1 MITILVLIAWLT
13 DGTPLPNHFILPP
26 GHPCDQK
33 VAIEYTRK
41 FVARSLAEGSH
52 IQQPED
58 TIIYVCLPVPPGPGP
73 GAAMKPVL
81 LEGQNE
87 A

>member
-1 MITILVLIAWLT
+1 MITILVLVAWLT
-13 DGTPLPNHFILPP
+13 NGTPLPNTFILPP

-33 VAIEYTRK
+33 VAVEYTRK
-41 FVARSLAEGSH
+41 FVAPSLGELAK

-58 TIIYVCLPVPPGPGP
+58 TMIYVCLPVPPGPGP
-73 GAAMKPVL
+73 GPAIKPAL